1 MHIGFEVSNVTTE
14 RTTGVAHYIMALI
27 SALAGHI
34 EAPDHLTLF
43 YKLSRWQRR
52 QQWWRPAGLPIRLYH
67 GCWWPPVKGVDII
80 HGLDG
85 IIPPWSGVQRVVT
98 LYDLLV
104 LRSSDTQIAP
114 LGFQRK
120 KRQFYQTVVAWADAI
135 ITISATTKEDVVQL
149 LGVPE
154 TQVYVTP
161 LGIDQHFWQ
170 PAPDTMAPV
179 LQSYALVPGYLLFVG
194 AISGRKNTARL
205 VRAYAQSR
213 ASKERTLVLV
223 GAMSYRGEDTLEA
236 IRQCGLGQR
245 VRLLGYVPDK
255 DLPAL
260 YAGAACFVF
269 PTLYEGFGIPI
280 LEAMASGTPVLTST
294 TGAAPEV
301 SGGLAVHVD
310 PYDVEAIAD
319 GIDRALETP
328 ATMLAQARQHARAFT
343 WERCASQT
351 FAIYQHLAC
360 TTRRRRKKLSYAP
373 RTG

>member
-1 MHIGFEVSNVTTE
+1 MRIGFEVSNVTMDQPI
-14 RTTGVAHYIMALI
+14 GIALSIIALI
-27 SALAGHI
+27 SALDGQI
-34 EAPDHLTLF
+34 ETRDHLTLF

-52 QQWWRPAGLPIRLYH
+52 QQWWRLPGLQVRLYH
-67 GCWWPPVKGVDII
+67 GRWWPPVKGVEIL

-85 IIPPWSGVQRVVT
+85 VIPPWSGVQRVVT

-104 LRSSDTQIAP
+104 LRSQDTQIAP

-120 KRQFYQTVVAWADAI
+120 KRQFYKTVAARADAI
-135 ITISATTKEDVVQL
+135 ITISATTKQDVVDL

-154 TQVYVTP
+154 TQVYVTH
-161 LGIDQHFWQ
+161 LGIDQHFWHHVPEATQ
-170 PAPDTMAPV
+170 QV
-179 LQSYALVPGYLLFVG
+179 LQSYELVPGYLLFVG

-205 VRAYAQSR
+205 VQAYARSR
-213 ASKERTLVLV
+213 ASKERPLVLV

-236 IRQCGLGQR
+236 IQQCGLGQH
-245 VRLLGYVPDK
+245 VRLVGYVPDK

-269 PTLYEGFGIPI
+269 PTLYEGFGMPI

-294 TGAAPEV
+294 TGAAPEIG
-301 SGGLAVHVD
+301 GGLAVSVD

-328 ATMLAQARQHARAFT
+328 APVIAQAREHARAFT

-351 FAIYQHLAC
+351 LAVY
-360 TTRRRRKKLSYAP
+360 RHIV
-373 RTG
+373 

>member
-1 MHIGFEVSNVTTE
+1 MRIGFEVSNVTMDQPIGIA
-14 RTTGVAHYIMALI
+14 RSIIALI
-27 SALAGHI
+27 SALAGQL
-34 EAPDHLTLF
+34 ETRDHLTLF

-52 QQWWRPAGLPIRLYH
+52 QQWWRLPGLQVRLYH
-67 GCWWPPVKGVDII
+67 GRWWPPVKGVEIL

-85 IIPPWSGVQRVVT
+85 VIPPWSGVQRVVT

-104 LRSSDTQIAP
+104 LRSQDTQIAP

-120 KRQFYQTVVAWADAI
+120 KRQFYKTVAARADAI
-135 ITISATTKEDVVQL
+135 ITISATTKQDVVDL

-154 TQVYVTP
+154 TQVYVTH
-161 LGIDQHFWQ
+161 LGIDQHFWHHVPEATQ
-170 PAPDTMAPV
+170 QV
-179 LQSYALVPGYLLFVG
+179 LQSYELVPGYLLFVG

-205 VRAYAQSR
+205 VQAYARSR
-213 ASKERTLVLV
+213 ASKERPLVLV

-236 IRQCGLGQR
+236 IQQCGLGQH
-245 VRLLGYVPDK
+245 VRLVGYVPDK

-269 PTLYEGFGIPI
+269 PTLYEGFGMPI

-294 TGAAPEV
+294 TGAAHETG
-301 SGGLAVHVD
+301 GGLAVSVD

-328 ATMLAQARQHARAFT
+328 ATVIAQAREHARAFT

-351 FAIYQHLAC
+351 LAIYRHIV
-360 TTRRRRKKLSYAP
+360 
-373 RTG
+373 